1 MKKISIL
8 LGIFM
13 FMFFSLGFSA
23 KEPKVKKTKSEKKI
37 EAEMKKANKKTTK
50 VNNKF
55 KKEMKSYELEAVI
68 KTNKGNI
75 SLFLYP
81 EAAPINVA
89 NFVYL
94 AKNNF
99 YKGLKFHRI
108 IPNVLVQGGD
118 PLGTGM
124 GGTGYNVNDEIV
136 DWLNF
141 ENNGVLAMANNGENT
156 NSSQFFITVSPLR
169 QLDEKYTII
178 GEVISRD
185 DLSVVRVLRQ
195 DDVIEDI
202 EIRGKKVDEF
212 LNNFTE
218 EVKEWDSIL
227 KNK

>member
-81 EAAPINVA
+81 EAAPVNVA